1 MQTWMI
7 LTYNHIDED
16 CSSNGE
22 MAFDLEHQGQGQIL
36 FLADNFKTTWLTG
49 MILTGNHTFM
59 RTADLM
65 MILPLTL
72 KAKVKVNLVLV
83 W

>member
-1 MQTWMI
+1 MI

-36 FLADNFKTTWLTG
+36 FWL
-49 MILTGNHTFM
+49 I
-59 RTADLM
+59 
-65 MILPLTL
+65 TL
-72 KAKVKVNLVLV
+72 KLHDIAA
-83 W
+83 